1 MAETT
6 GGDVITTPAQTE
18 TSRLS
23 DLAKAQLEYRRAAD
37 LRQELAQQAL
47 REVLVR
53 YSLAAAK
60 VERTSTQA
68 SETLKELYAS
78 FSNELEVAL
87 AQHDP
92 ETLVTILDRYAD
104 LIVALS
110 QIVVAPTRPEY
121 AETVEQA
128 QAAAEQLRNNARAL
142 QDQLGSITSIHIPP
156 QGQNTDPFQVL
167 APVLAIELRDDGEL
181 LTLNL
186 CNDLI
191 ARH

>member
-1 MAETT
+1 M
-6 GGDVITTPAQTE
+6 
-18 TSRLS
+18 
-23 DLAKAQLEYRRAAD
+23 
-37 LRQELAQQAL
+37 
-47 REVLVR
+47 
-53 YSLAAAK
+53 
-60 VERTSTQA
+60 
-68 SETLKELYAS
+68 
-78 FSNELEVAL
+78 
-87 AQHDP
+87 
-92 ETLVTILDRYAD
+92 
-104 LIVALS
+104 S